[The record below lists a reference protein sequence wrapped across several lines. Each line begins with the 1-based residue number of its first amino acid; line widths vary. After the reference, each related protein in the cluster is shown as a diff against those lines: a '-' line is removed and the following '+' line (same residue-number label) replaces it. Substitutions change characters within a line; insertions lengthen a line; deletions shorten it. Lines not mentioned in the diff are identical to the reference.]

1 MSAGRVSCRTEF
13 SIGRESEAM
22 QRSALYH
29 DGNRRLQDEFD
40 SRRIADR
47 LEAVNLRTV
56 FSDRDRQFI
65 ENAAFFFL
73 ATADGEGQPNVSHK
87 GGMSGF
93 VRVVGPA
100 ELAYPDYD
108 GNGMFVSLGNVA
120 VNPRVGLLFIDFER
134 PRRLIVHAEA
144 SFSRDDPL
152 LPLTVGAQM
161 IVRLRANAIYPNC
174 PRYIP
179 KMRFV
184 EPSLYAPRAGEAPV
198 EPAWKSFPEFKDA
211 VHPRQKTASGD

>member
-1 MSAGRVSCRTEF
+1 ME
-13 SIGRESEAM
+13 
-22 QRSALYH
+22 RSALYH

-47 LEAVNLRTV
+47 LEAVNLRTA
-56 FSDRDRQFI
+56 FGDRDREFI
-65 ENAAFFFL
+65 ERASFFFL
-73 ATADGEGQPNVSHK
+73 ATADAGGQPNVSHK
-87 GGMSGF
+87 GGMPGF

-108 GNGMFVSLGNVA
+108 GNGMFVSLGNVL

-161 IVRLRANAIYPNC
+161 IVRLKASAIYPNC

-179 KMRFV
+179 KMHFV

-198 EPAWKSFPEFKDA
+198 EPAWKNFPEFADA
-211 VHPRQKTASGD
+211 VHPRQKTATGD